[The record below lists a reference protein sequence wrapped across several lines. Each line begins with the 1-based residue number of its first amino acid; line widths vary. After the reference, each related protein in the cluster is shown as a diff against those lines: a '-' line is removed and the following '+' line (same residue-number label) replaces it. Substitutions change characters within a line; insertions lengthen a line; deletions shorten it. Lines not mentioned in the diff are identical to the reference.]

1 MRTPRL
7 NIGSLH
13 GAATS
18 FRGVFYGWK
27 LVGITAVLLT
37 IMSLTVFQG
46 LGTFVVALQEKFGW
60 SRTTISGAF
69 ALARVQGSIIGP
81 FEGMLVDRV
90 GIRKMVFIGYSIMGF
105 GFILLSRIDYVW
117 QFYAAFA
124 VVTIGAGVGGWLAMI
139 TLVNN
144 WFIRKRSIAMA
155 TALSGV
161 HIGGFLVPLL
171 AFGMDSMGFRTTT
184 LVVGLLILVVVV
196 PVTQL
201 IRNRPEDVGLLPDG
215 SASSQAAES
224 SGGGSGTSLPPEP
237 DFTVRQA
244 LATPAFW
251 LLILV
256 QVSSSSSTVA
266 LATHLVPK
274 LTDIGMSL
282 GSAGFVVM
290 TATVVALPSQFLFG
304 YLADRYA
311 KPPIIFGLLIL
322 QASSLAVIALADSVA
337 QAYVFAVMFGI
348 AFGGRMPLTTAIRG
362 DYFGR
367 RAFATITGLSYVPTN
382 LFTIMSPLFAGYLFD
397 QTGSYLLPFSIFAA
411 MSLSGAVLV
420 LFLRSPKQEA

>member
-1 MRTPRL
+1 MRAPNL
-7 NIGSLH
+7 NRVSIQD
-13 GAATS
+13 AAS
-18 FRGVFYGWK
+18 RFRGVFYGWK

-46 LGTFVVALQEKFGW
+46 LGTFVVALQDKFGW

-105 GFILLSRIDYVW
+105 GFILLSRIDHVW

-124 VVTIGAGVGGWLAMI
+124 VVTIGGGLGGWLAMI

-144 WFIRKRSIAMA
+144 WFIRRRSIALA

-171 AFGMDSMGFRTTT
+171 AFGMDSLGFRKTTF
-184 LVVGLLILVVVV
+184 VVGLLILVVVL
-196 PVTQL
+196 PATQL
-201 IRNRPEDVGLLPDG
+201 IRNRPEDIGELPDG
-215 SASSQAAES
+215 SAGPQPAAS
-224 SGGGSGTSLPPEP
+224 SGGGSATILQSEP
-237 DFTVRQA
+237 DFTLRAA

-290 TATVVALPSQFLFG
+290 TSTVVALPSQFLFG

-322 QASSLAVIALADSVA
+322 QATSLAVIALADSVV
-337 QAYVFAVMFGI
+337 QAYVFAVMFGV

-367 RAFATITGLSYVPTN
+367 KAFATITGLSYVPTN
-382 LFTIMSPLFAGYLFD
+382 LFTIISPLFAGYLFD
-397 QTGSYLLPFSIFAA
+397 QTGSYLLPFSIFAG
-411 MSLSGAVLV
+411 MSFSGAVLV
-420 LFLRSPKQEA
+420 LFVRRPSQKA

>member
-1 MRTPRL
+1 MRAPNL
-7 NIGSLH
+7 NRVSIQD
-13 GAATS
+13 AAS
-18 FRGVFYGWK
+18 RFRGVFYGWK
-27 LVGITAVLLT
+27 LVGISAVLLT

-46 LGTFVVALQEKFGW
+46 LGTFLVVLEHKFGW
-60 SRTTISGAF
+60 SRTTISFGF
-69 ALARVQGSIIGP
+69 ALARAQGSIIGP

-105 GFILLSRIDYVW
+105 GFILLSRIDHLW
-117 QFYAAFA
+117 QFYGAFA
-124 VVTIGAGVGGWLAMI
+124 IVTIGAGLGGWLAMI

-144 WFIRKRSIAMA
+144 WFIRKRSIALA

-161 HIGGFLVPLL
+161 HIGGLLIPLL
-171 AFGMDSMGFRTTT
+171 AFGMASQGFRNTT
-184 LVVGLLILVVVV
+184 LFIGLLILVVVV
-196 PVTQL
+196 PATQL
-201 IRNRPEDVGLLPDG
+201 IRNRPEDIGQLPDG
-215 SASSQAAES
+215 SSGSRQAAS
-224 SGGGSGTSLPPEP
+224 SGGGSGTVLQSEP
-237 DFTVRQA
+237 DFTVREA
-244 LATPAFW
+244 LATPVFW

-274 LTDIGMSL
+274 LTDFGMSL

-290 TATVVALPSQFLFG
+290 TWTAVAIPSQFLFG
-304 YLADRYA
+304 YLADRYS

-322 QASSLAVIALADSVA
+322 QAASLLVIALADNVA
-337 QAYVFAVMFGI
+337 QAYVFAVMFGV

-367 RAFATITGLSYVPTN
+367 RAFATITGLSYVPNN
-382 LFTIMSPLFAGYLFD
+382 LFTIVSPVFAAYLFHK
-397 QTGSYLLPFSIFAA
+397 TGSYLLPFSVFAA

-420 LFLRSPKQEA
+420 LFVRRPRQKA

>member
-1 MRTPRL
+1 MRAPNL
-7 NIGSLH
+7 NRVSIQD
-13 GAATS
+13 AAS
-18 FRGVFYGWK
+18 RFRGVFYGWK

-46 LGTFVVALQEKFGW
+46 LGTFLVVLEQKFGW
-60 SRTTISGAF
+60 SRTTISFGF
-69 ALARVQGSIIGP
+69 ALARAQGSIIGP

-105 GFILLSRIDYVW
+105 GFILLSRIDHLW
-117 QFYAAFA
+117 QFYGAFA
-124 VVTIGAGVGGWLAMI
+124 IVTIGAGLGGWLAMI

-144 WFIRKRSIAMA
+144 WFIRRRSIALA

-161 HIGGFLVPLL
+161 HIGGLLIPLL
-171 AFGMDSMGFRTTT
+171 AFGMASQGFRNTT
-184 LVVGLLILVVVV
+184 LFIGLLILVVVV
-196 PVTQL
+196 PATQL
-201 IRNRPEDVGLLPDG
+201 IRNRPEDIGQLPDG
-215 SASSQAAES
+215 SSGSRQAAP
-224 SGGGSGTSLPPEP
+224 SGRGSGTVLQSEP
-237 DFTVRQA
+237 DFTVREA
-244 LATPAFW
+244 LATPVFW

-274 LTDIGMSL
+274 LTDFGMSL

-290 TATVVALPSQFLFG
+290 TWTVVALPSQFLFG
-304 YLADRYA
+304 YLADRFA

-322 QASSLAVIALADSVA
+322 QATSLVVIALADNVVE
-337 QAYVFAVMFGI
+337 AYAFAVMFGI

-382 LFTIMSPLFAGYLFD
+382 LFTIISPLFAAYLFD
-397 QTGSYLLPFSIFAA
+397 ETGSYLLPFSVFAA

-420 LFLRSPKQEA
+420 LFVRRPKQRT

>member
-1 MRTPRL
+1 MQTPRL

-27 LVGITAVLLT
+27 LVGVTAVLLT

-184 LVVGLLILVVVV
+184 LIVGLLILVVVL

-215 SASSQAAES
+215 SGSSQAAES

-274 LTDIGMSL
+274 LTDFGMSL

-311 KPPIIFGLLIL
+311 KPPIIFGLLVL
-322 QASSLAVIALADSVA
+322 QASSLAVIALADSVVEG
-337 QAYVFAVMFGI
+337 YVFAVMFGI

-382 LFTIMSPLFAGYLFD
+382 FFTIMSPLFAGYLFD

-411 MSLSGAVLV
+411 MSFSGAVLV
-420 LFLRSPKQEA
+420 LFLKRPKQEA

>member
-7 NIGSLH
+7 NISSLH

-27 LVGITAVLLT
+27 LVGVTAVLLT

-46 LGTFVVALQEKFGW
+46 LGTFVVALQDKFGW

-105 GFILLSRIDYVW
+105 GFILLSRIDHVW

-124 VVTIGAGVGGWLAMI
+124 VVTIGAGLGGWLAMI

-144 WFIRKRSIAMA
+144 WFVRRRSIALA

-184 LVVGLLILVVVV
+184 FVVGVLILVVVL

-201 IRNRPEDVGLLPDG
+201 IRNRPEDIGEAPDG
-215 SASSQAAES
+215 STGPQLSAS
-224 SGGGSGTSLPPEP
+224 SGGGSGRS
-237 DFTVRQA
+237 F
-244 LATPAFW
+244 
-251 LLILV
+251 
-256 QVSSSSSTVA
+256 
-266 LATHLVPK
+266 
-274 LTDIGMSL
+274 
-282 GSAGFVVM
+282 
-290 TATVVALPSQFLFG
+290 
-304 YLADRYA
+304 
-311 KPPIIFGLLIL
+311 
-322 QASSLAVIALADSVA
+322 
-337 QAYVFAVMFGI
+337 
-348 AFGGRMPLTTAIRG
+348 
-362 DYFGR
+362 
-367 RAFATITGLSYVPTN
+367 
-382 LFTIMSPLFAGYLFD
+382 
-397 QTGSYLLPFSIFAA
+397 
-411 MSLSGAVLV
+411 SLSPT
-420 LFLRSPKQEA
+420 LR